1 MQNNYKD
8 TPSFY
13 NNEEYFNKYL
23 GQTSYYLGLQNIVD
37 KTVALTKASRV
48 LELGAALGTT
58 TIRLGMKYPQ
68 VSFVGTDIRE
78 DVIKTAN
85 ENAKEYTNI
94 TFFAQD
100 MCEQVKEDLSEYD
113 LIFQLYAF
121 HHILDPL
128 EKKTEFLNDCYRNMK
143 KGAYLLIAETFLPE
157 TVENLKDDD
166 VILDLWKQRS
176 MEGYA
181 STYWAALQELTDE
194 GITFAQKV
202 AQTSKEEEFEA
213 GKHVYDRDDEY
224 LVKFSWLKEE
234 AVKSGFEIV
243 IAEPVN
249 ALEENVILLRK

>member
-23 GQTSYYLGLQNIVD
+23 GQTSYYLGLQNVVD
-37 KTVALTKASRV
+37 KVVALTKASSV

-58 TIRLGMKYPQ
+58 TIRLGIRYPQ

-78 DVIKTAN
+78 DVIQIAN
-85 ENAKEYTNI
+85 ENAKDYKNI
-94 TFFAQD
+94 SFFAQD
-100 MCEQVKEDLSEYD
+100 MCEQVKEDLSKYD

-128 EKKTEFLNDCYRNMK
+128 EKKIEFLNDCYKNMK
-143 KGAYLLIAETFLPE
+143 KGSYLLIAETFLPE
-157 TVENLKDDD
+157 NIENLEKEDA
-166 VILDLWKQRS
+166 ILDLWKQRS
-176 MEGYA
+176 VEGYS
-181 STYWAALQELTDE
+181 STYWAALQKLTNE
-194 GITFAQKV
+194 GISFAQKV
-202 AQTSKEEEFEA
+202 AQTSKEEEYEA
-213 GKHVYDRDDEY
+213 GKHVYDRNDEY

-234 AVKSGFEIV
+234 AGKSGFEIV